1 MKDKTKWMSRVYLIL
16 VIFTFGI
23 VWQICSDKGLYF
35 PSYKNYTLCNFCRTG
50 IWNSTG
56 KFDGVSCWK

>member
-23 VWQICSDKGLYF
+23 VWQICSDKGIVNELF
-35 PSYKNYTLCNFCRTG
+35 FEFTKKSNC
-50 IWNSTG
+50 
-56 KFDGVSCWK
+56 